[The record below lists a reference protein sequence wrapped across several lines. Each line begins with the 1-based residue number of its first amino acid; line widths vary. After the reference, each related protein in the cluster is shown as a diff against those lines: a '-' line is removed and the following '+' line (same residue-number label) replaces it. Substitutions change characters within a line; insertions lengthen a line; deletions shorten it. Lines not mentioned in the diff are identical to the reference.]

1 MALLLTTASC
11 TDEQMAGGASGS
23 EAMVTFTAQLPQG
36 LQTKA
41 AGDGLTATTLSYAVY
56 QQGTTTPLI
65 TSEDEVTFVN
75 GQATLSLRLAAGQ
88 SYDFLFW
95 ADAYGQDAT
104 DAPYT
109 LDFNTQTLSVD
120 YEEALSNEEARDA
133 FFANVLALEVKGAVK
148 QDVTL
153 KRPFAQLNIG
163 TDDMDEA
170 QASGMATGS
179 LKTSVNV
186 AKIYKNLNL
195 MNGQVSENTEVTFA
209 ANNIPQETF
218 TANGQTYSYLALNY
232 LLVDTDKDLV
242 NCEFT
247 YTDGKLNNTMTI
259 DNVPVQRN
267 YRTNIF
273 GSLLTGSVDFDIT
286 IDPDFEAIDYNYA
299 QLLLAAQNGGKV
311 TLTDN
316 VTLTDEAPI
325 VVSNGNTLEVD
336 LAGNTITRSG
346 EDNGQSGVWA
356 FRVDEGTLI
365 LNDTQG
371 TGTVDGG
378 EGLEHSMLWANGANS
393 KIIINSGNYTVGG
406 NPNGNNY
413 NVCVYA
419 SAGGQVEIYGGTFE
433 NKAPQT
439 GSANLYPALNLS
451 NGNPGTITVY
461 GGTFKNYDPST
472 GDDSRGGTFV
482 ATGYSSVKISDDP
495 SPNGTY
501 RVVEGT
507 GVADS
512 DDIASAIES
521 GAELITLATDVTV
534 GTMGAFNTD
543 KEVTVDLNGQQLIM
557 SNLFD
562 GNISKGGQVTLRNG
576 SVKSNGNI
584 IISDGKLTLDNVTL
598 DGSGYALNCQGKDA
612 YLEIANSN
620 LTGKY
625 FVLSTNA
632 SVEEGVLTWGQDA
645 NIILRNSTFEATET
659 AFMNNVPA
667 TVEIDGCTFKGNHQ
681 GGLLRGGTYTIKNS
695 TFTLNAELEYDHWEN
710 HPNDKWA
717 DGNRAVFAGL
727 TIGNRSATSY
737 QYPTNVTLENVKVT
751 VEGTN
756 AASFPSVYVY
766 ANQGEGLGV
775 TMNYDE
781 QCELG
786 TVIYGSNNITVN
798 GKAAEITTQ
807 P

>member
-1 MALLLTTASC
+1 M
-11 TDEQMAGGASGS
+11 
-23 EAMVTFTAQLPQG
+23 
-36 LQTKA
+36 
-41 AGDGLTATTLSYAVY
+41 
-56 QQGTTTPLI
+56 
-65 TSEDEVTFVN
+65 
-75 GQATLSLRLAAGQ
+75 
-88 SYDFLFW
+88 
-95 ADAYGQDAT
+95 
-104 DAPYT
+104 
-109 LDFNTQTLSVD
+109 
-120 YEEALSNEEARDA
+120 
-133 FFANVLALEVKGAVK
+133 
-148 QDVTL
+148 
-153 KRPFAQLNIG
+153 
-163 TDDMDEA
+163 
-170 QASGMATGS
+170 
-179 LKTSVNV
+179 
-186 AKIYKNLNL
+186 
-195 MNGQVSENTEVTFA
+195 
-209 ANNIPQETF
+209 
-218 TANGQTYSYLALNY
+218 
-232 LLVDTDKDLV
+232 
-242 NCEFT
+242 
-247 YTDGKLNNTMTI
+247 
-259 DNVPVQRN
+259 
-267 YRTNIF
+267 
-273 GSLLTGSVDFDIT
+273 
-286 IDPDFEAIDYNYA
+286 
-299 QLLLAAQNGGKV
+299 
-311 TLTDN
+311 
-316 VTLTDEAPI
+316 
-325 VVSNGNTLEVD
+325 
-336 LAGNTITRSG
+336 
-346 EDNGQSGVWA
+346 
-356 FRVDEGTLI
+356 
-365 LNDTQG
+365 
-371 TGTVDGG
+371 
-378 EGLEHSMLWANGANS
+378 
-393 KIIINSGNYTVGG
+393 
-406 NPNGNNY
+406 
-413 NVCVYA
+413 
-419 SAGGQVEIYGGTFE
+419 
-433 NKAPQT
+433 
-439 GSANLYPALNLS
+439 
-451 NGNPGTITVY
+451 
-461 GGTFKNYDPST
+461 
-472 GDDSRGGTFV
+472 
-482 ATGYSSVKISDDP
+482 KISDEP

-507 GVADS
+507 GAADS
-512 DDIASAIES
+512 DDIASAIKS

-620 LTGKY
+620 LTGEY

-695 TFTLNAELEYDHWEN
+695 IFTLKAELKYDHFEN
-710 HPNDKWA
+710 HPNDNWA